1 MNFLSPLAAA
11 IAVAMPMIAAAQETP
26 PALPPATEPATNTI
40 GAPVAPEVTAPTT
53 TAPTTT
59 APTTTAPTTTTVAE
73 PPPPVLTAEPVV
85 GDTATTTTTLPP
97 GSSAT
102 TTTTTTTTPT
112 TPTSTT
118 VPPPPPTPPAP
129 IDASSTNTNTNVNNN
144 TSSSTSTATNVNTS
158 TNTGTTT
165 GTTTPPAPPTII
177 IPPAANTG
185 TLPVPPTGAT
195 NANNNQATANVI
207 VRNENRINN
216 TFTIQLQNAVD
227 RALREQSRQDYQ
239 QKVQQSRSAPQS
251 APPPALVYWTPGA
264 PYWAVPRCTNIQHRT
279 VASIMRHALDRD
291 VGLIVASGRDAC
303 FYQPFQPRGICEWYI
318 DLGCQRE
325 RLEREMQTINPLGQ

>member
-11 IAVAMPMIAAAQETP
+11 VAVALPMLVVAQDAP
-26 PALPPATEPATNTI
+26 PVLPPAVEPLPNTLGEPVADAPLTEPA
-40 GAPVAPEVTAPTT
+40 
-53 TAPTTT
+53 
-59 APTTTAPTTTTVAE
+59 
-73 PPPPVLTAEPVV
+73 PPVLTAEPVAA

-97 GSSAT
+97 GGSAT
-102 TTTTTTTTPT
+102 TTTTTTTVPT
-112 TPTSTT
+112 ATIE
-118 VPPPPPTPPAP
+118 PPPPPTPPAP
-129 IDASSTNTNTNVNNN
+129 IDASTTNTNTNVGTNVNNNTN
-144 TSSSTSTATNVNTS
+144 TSSSTSTATNTS
-158 TNTGTTT
+158 TTTNTGTIQ
-165 GTTTPPAPPTII
+165 PPPII

-185 TLPVPPTGAT
+185 TLPVPPAGAT

-216 TFTIQLQNAVD
+216 TFNLQLQNAVD
-227 RALREQSRQDYQ
+227 RALREQSKQDYQ
-239 QKVQQSRSAPQS
+239 QKVQQARTAPQS

-264 PYWAVPRCTNIQHRT
+264 PYWAVPHCTDIQHRT

>member
-11 IAVAMPMIAAAQETP
+11 VAVALPMLVVAQDAP
-26 PALPPATEPATNTI
+26 PVLPPAVEPLPNTLGEPVADAPLTEPA
-40 GAPVAPEVTAPTT
+40 
-53 TAPTTT
+53 
-59 APTTTAPTTTTVAE
+59 
-73 PPPPVLTAEPVV
+73 PPVLTAEPVAA

-97 GSSAT
+97 GGSAT
-102 TTTTTTTTPT
+102 TTTTTTTVPT
-112 TPTSTT
+112 ATIE
-118 VPPPPPTPPAP
+118 PPPPPTPPAP
-129 IDASSTNTNTNVNNN
+129 IDASTTNTNTNVGTNVNNNTN
-144 TSSSTSTATNVNTS
+144 TSSSTSTATNTS
-158 TNTGTTT
+158 TTTNTGTIQ
-165 GTTTPPAPPTII
+165 PPPII

-216 TFTIQLQNAVD
+216 TFNLQLQNAVD
-227 RALREQSRQDYQ
+227 RALREQSKQDYQ
-239 QKVQQSRSAPQS
+239 QKVQQARTAPQS

-264 PYWAVPRCTNIQHRT
+264 PYWAVPHCTDIRHRT

-325 RLEREMQTINPLGQ
+325 RLEREMQTINPLAQ

>member
-11 IAVAMPMIAAAQETP
+11 VAVALPMIVVAQDAP
-26 PALPPATEPATNTI
+26 PVLPPAVEPLPNTL
-40 GAPVAPEVTAPTT
+40 GAPVADAPLT
-53 TAPTTT
+53 
-59 APTTTAPTTTTVAE
+59 E
-73 PPPPVLTAEPVV
+73 PAPPVLTAEPVAA

-97 GSSAT
+97 GGSAT
-102 TTTTTTTTPT
+102 TTTTTTTVPT
-112 TPTSTT
+112 ATIE
-118 VPPPPPTPPAP
+118 PPPPPTPPAP
-129 IDASSTNTNTNVNNN
+129 IDASTTNTNTNVGTNVNNNTN
-144 TSSSTSTATNVNTS
+144 TSSSTSTATNTS
-158 TNTGTTT
+158 TTTNTGTIQ
-165 GTTTPPAPPTII
+165 PPPII

-216 TFTIQLQNAVD
+216 TFNLQLQNAVD
-227 RALREQSRQDYQ
+227 RALREQSKQDYQ
-239 QKVQQSRSAPQS
+239 QKVQQARTAPQS

-264 PYWAVPRCTNIQHRT
+264 PYWAVPHCTDIRHRT

-303 FYQPFQPRGICEWYI
+303 FYQPFKTGGICEWYV

-325 RLEREMQTINPLGQ
+325 RLEKEMQTLNPLAQ